1 MRSEAR
7 SPTRPRQ
14 KPHGTTYAPQPPDY
28 PHTQNFH
35 PKLKTR
41 SGSAG
46 KHAGATSRCG
56 LLTTNPHHHH
66 NQQHPINPQHTTSLQ
81 NNPRAYGSRPARSPQ
96 NMRSEARSPTRPRQK
111 PHGHHIHATATNA
124 HKPETSTR
132 NLKPKQAPPGATRH
146 HIRSH
151 TGACGLALGNCRRR
165 RTQDALSSRGGEQA
179 EYCP

>member
-111 PHGHHIHATATNA
+111 PHGTTYAPQPPDYPHTQNFHPKLKTQAGPARSYTA
-124 HKPETSTR
+124 
-132 NLKPKQAPPGATRH
+132 
-146 HIRSH
+146 SH
-151 TGACGLALGNCRRR
+151 TQPYRCLRPRPRKLP
-165 RTQDALSSRGGEQA
+165 QA
-179 EYCP
+179 THTRCS